1 MKYAHSITIS
11 AFCKPEEDLPAI
23 KEGLIAL
30 VPLNLEESKI
40 KLEDEADT
48 FEHRTIHILRII
60 LKKLNHT
67 NQFTKHFL
75 TLLSEEQ
82 KKTLLEQEESR
93 IDEEYNFFIR
103 ISKTM
108 WSKHK
113 MIELTDSGDC
123 YHIKFTLACYPKN
136 RNTALALVKQMLS

>member
-1 MKYAHSITIS
+1 MKYAHSITLT
-11 AFCKPEEDLPAI
+11 AFCKPEEDLQII
-23 KEGLIAL
+23 KEGLTAL
-30 VPLNLEESKI
+30 VPFNLEEN
-40 KLEDEADT
+40 KLKVEDEADT
-48 FEHRTIHILRII
+48 FEHRTIHILRIT

-67 NQFTKHFL
+67 NQFVKNFL
-75 TLLSEEQ
+75 TSLSDEQ

-93 IDEEYNFFIR
+93 IDEEYNFFVR

-136 RNTALALVKQMLS
+136 RNTALALVRQMLS

>member
-1 MKYAHSITIS
+1 MKYAHSITLT
-11 AFCKPEEDLPAI
+11 AFCKPEEDLPII

-48 FEHRTIHILRII
+48 FEHRTIHILRIT

-93 IDEEYNFFIR
+93 IDEEYNFFVR

-136 RNTALALVKQMLS
+136 RNTALALVRQMLS